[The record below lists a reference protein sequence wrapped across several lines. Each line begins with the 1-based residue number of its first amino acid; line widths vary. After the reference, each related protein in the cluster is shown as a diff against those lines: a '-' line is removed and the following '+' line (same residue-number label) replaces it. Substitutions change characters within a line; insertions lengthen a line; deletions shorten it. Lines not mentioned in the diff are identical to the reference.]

1 LSIEILLWQ
10 NIFFFDIDKTM
21 KKQRLEIEYL
31 SELGLRIKL
40 IRTYMKYDQKMLAE
54 YLKTSP
60 SQVSKFESGKSAPT
74 LYYLLMI
81 KKLAHQDEYLRERLS
96 WSWLLE
102 GIGKGVVG

>member
-1 LSIEILLWQ
+1 MSIKILLWQ
-10 NIFFFDIDKTM
+10 NIFFFDIDKIM
-21 KKQRLEIEYL
+21 KTQRLEIEYL

-54 YLKTSP
+54 YLKTSA
-60 SQVSKFESGKSAPT
+60 SQVSKFEAGQSAPT

-81 KKLAHQDEYLRERLS
+81 KELANQNDDLRENLS

-102 GIGKGVVG
+102 GKGKGVIG